1 MALKAG
7 SLSLDRLKIQNL
19 YNAYLGMQPR
29 EQTVALI
36 AAGIILV
43 LVVVLPVM
51 VASGRINK
59 LQRSIEDGNTQLK
72 NITREIDDLNESRA
86 QLKQVE
92 GTLAGGFDA
101 SISTTLETLAGKAGI
116 KDRIDSLKEK
126 PAAPSDLFD
135 EASVDVRLKKVTL
148 AELLDYLYSIEQ
160 NPERLLRLKR
170 LEIKPRYDN
179 KKEFDVSFQV
189 STYRLLEAGAAGE

>member
-7 SLSLDRLKIQNL
+7 SLNLDRFKVQNL
-19 YNAYLGMQPR
+19 YNAYLGLQPR
-29 EQTVALI
+29 EQTIALI

-43 LVVVLPVM
+43 LVVILPVM
-51 VASGRINK
+51 AASGKISR
-59 LQRSIEDGNTQLK
+59 LQRSIDDGNNQLK
-72 NITREIDDLNESRA
+72 NITRDIDDLNDARA

-92 GTLAGGFDA
+92 STLAGGFDA

-135 EASVDVRLKKVTL
+135 EASVDVRLKKVSL
-148 AELLDYLYSIEQ
+148 NELIDYLYSIEED
-160 NPERLLRLKR
+160 PERLLRLKR
-170 LEIKPRYDN
+170 LQMKPRYDN

-189 STYRLLEAGAAGE
+189 STFRLLETPGAGE

>member
-1 MALKAG
+1 MALKLG
-7 SLSLDRLKIQNL
+7 GVSLERLKIQNL

-29 EQTVALI
+29 EQTMSLVG
-36 AAGIILV
+36 AAVILV

-51 VASGRINK
+51 VASGKITK
-59 LQRSIEDGNTQLK
+59 LERSIDEGNEQVRT
-72 NITREIDDLNESRA
+72 ITREIDDLNLAKE

-92 GTLAGGFDA
+92 TSLSGGFDA
-101 SISTTLETLAGKAGI
+101 SISTTLETLAGKTGI

-126 PAAPSDLFD
+126 AAAPSDLFD

-148 AELLDYLYSIEQ
+148 NETIDYLYSIEH
-160 NPERLLRLKR
+160 NEEKLLRLKR
-170 LEIKPRYDN
+170 LELKPRYDN

-189 STYRLLEAGAAGE
+189 STYRMLEGAAAGD

>member
-7 SLSLDRLKIQNL
+7 SISLDRLKVQNL

-29 EQTVALI
+29 EQTMALI
-36 AAGIILV
+36 AAAVILV
-43 LVVVLPVM
+43 LIVVLPVM
-51 VASGRINK
+51 VASGKIKK
-59 LQRSIEDGNTQLK
+59 LERSIDEGNSQLK
-72 NITREIDDLNESRA
+72 NITREIDDLNEA
-86 QLKQVE
+86 KVQLKQVE

-101 SISTTLETLAGKAGI
+101 SISTTLETLAGKTGI

-148 AELLDYLYSIEQ
+148 AELIDYLYSIEQ

-170 LEIKPRYDN
+170 LEVKPRYDN

-189 STYRLLEAGAAGE
+189 STYRLLEAAGAGE

>member
-1 MALKAG
+1 MVLKIG
-7 SLSLDRLKIQNL
+7 GVSFDRLKIQNL
-19 YNAYLGMQPR
+19 YNAYLGMTPR
-29 EQTVALI
+29 EQTMALVA
-36 AAGIILV
+36 AAVVLV

-51 VASGRINK
+51 VATGKIKK
-59 LQRSIEDGNTQLK
+59 LERSIGEGNDQIRT
-72 NITREIDDLNESRA
+72 IAREIDDLNLERA
-86 QLKQVE
+86 RLNDVE
-92 GTLAGGFDA
+92 TSLAGGFDA

-148 AELLDYLYSIEQ
+148 NEVIDYLYSIEQ

-170 LEIKPRYDN
+170 LELKPRYDN

-189 STYRLLEAGAAGE
+189 STYRLLETAGGGE